1 MVPDPYFG
9 EHKKDFSRVL
19 GRNDV
24 SSTRRARGKPMDFVA
39 IDVETANA
47 KMSSI
52 CQIGMAR
59 YSSGVLT
66 EEWKS
71 YIDPEDHFDG
81 INVSIHGIDK
91 AKVVGAPNFK
101 AVTGILKD
109 YLENRVAVSHMPFDR
124 VAISQASLKC
134 EIIVPSCRW
143 LDTARVARRT
153 WKEFS
158 HRGYGLQNVC
168 NSIGYTYKCHDAL
181 EDAKAAANVLLTAM
195 KLSGLDLDG
204 WLIRAEQPVDPNSVG
219 GRVTREGNP
228 DGPFYGEVVVF
239 TGSLCIPRSEAA
251 DLAAKIGCCV
261 EAGVTKR
268 TTLLVVGDEDIDRLA
283 GHDKSSKHRKAE
295 ELIQSGQPI
304 RIIQESDFTE
314 LVQLSPIRT

>member
-1 MVPDPYFG
+1 
-9 EHKKDFSRVL
+9 
-19 GRNDV
+19 
-24 SSTRRARGKPMDFVA
+24 MDFVA

-59 YSSGVLT
+59 YSGGVLIQ
-66 EEWKS
+66 EWKS
-71 YIDPEDHFDG
+71 YVNPEDHFDG
-81 INVSIHGIDK
+81 INISIHGIDE
-91 AKVVGAPNFK
+91 AKVADAPTFK
-101 AVTGILKD
+101 AVAGILKD
-109 YLENRVAVSHMPFDR
+109 FLENRVAVSHMPFDR

-143 LDTARVARRT
+143 LDTARVVRRT

-168 NSIGYTYKCHDAL
+168 NSIGYTYNCHDAL
-181 EDAKAAANVLLTAM
+181 EDAKAAATVLLAAM
-195 KLSGLDLDG
+195 KLSGMDLDA
-204 WLIRAEQPVDPNSVG
+204 WLIRAGQPVDPNSMG
-219 GRVTREGNP
+219 GRVSREGNP
-228 DGPFYGEVVVF
+228 DGPFYGEVLVF

-251 DLAAKIGCCV
+251 DLAAKVGCRV
-261 EAGVTKR
+261 DSDVTKR
-268 TTLLVVGDEDIDRLA
+268 TTLLVVGDEDVERLA

-304 RIIQESDFTE
+304 RIIQESDFQE
-314 LVQLSPIRT
+314 LVEMSS